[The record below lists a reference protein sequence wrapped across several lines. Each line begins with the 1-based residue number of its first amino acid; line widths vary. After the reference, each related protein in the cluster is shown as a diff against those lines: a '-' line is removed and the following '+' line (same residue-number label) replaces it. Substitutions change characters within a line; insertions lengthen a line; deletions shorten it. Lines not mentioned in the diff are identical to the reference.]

1 LGASIAFAYPFASS
15 RIAVSEG
22 VAHDL
27 ATLSGLPLNR
37 WDVIPPPNAAPDP
50 SAVRE
55 LSEAEA
61 VWGSQTA
68 KRVLS
73 VGSLKREKNFP
84 LLLRAFAQLADQRD
98 VRLVLLGEG
107 PERPVLESIVEELK
121 LSSLVSLPGFRANPW
136 PFFASADVYA
146 MSSDYE
152 GFGMVLVE
160 ALNFGLPVV
169 STDCVSGPAEVLV
182 GPYGKLV
189 PCGDPDSLAAAID
202 EMLDRPGIAAAAMQR
217 AADYSAEHI
226 ADRYLELLLGE
237 TKENG

>member
-1 LGASIAFAYPFASS
+1 
-15 RIAVSEG
+15 
-22 VAHDL
+22 
-27 ATLSGLPLNR
+27 
-37 WDVIPPPNAAPDP
+37 
-50 SAVRE
+50 
-55 LSEAEA
+55 
-61 VWGSQTA
+61 
-68 KRVLS
+68 
-73 VGSLKREKNFP
+73 
-84 LLLRAFAQLADQRD
+84 
-98 VRLVLLGEG
+98 
-107 PERPVLESIVEELK
+107 
-121 LSSLVSLPGFRANPW
+121 
-136 PFFASADVYA
+136 